1 MCIAISNEI
10 TELYIV
16 ERQVNI
22 HIEKLPEGFYLA
34 TSDNLQ
40 GLIAQGRTI
49 TETIEIARDVAK
61 KLIEAQDG
69 ESQTIKLTEFGDSFD
84 YPLVVGL

>member
-1 MCIAISNEI
+1 MEKI
-10 TELYIV
+10 
-16 ERQVNI
+16 VNI

-34 TSDNLQ
+34 TSDNVQ
-40 GLIAQGRTI
+40 GLVAQGRTI

-61 KLIEAQDG
+61 KLLEAQG
-69 ESQTIKLTEFGDSFD
+69 EENHLKPFSDSFD